1 MVKETVG
8 RNEINMNNN
17 NIGINITRHGRNIKN
32 IKNPIYVGY
41 SLDETNEISLC
52 VEEHCLDCNY
62 NPTIEDV
69 IIHETLHL
77 VIHKI
82 EGKDRYDFESAYWML
97 DNLCY
102 SKSHGGLGFGLTLKK
117 FRRIKK

>member
-1 MVKETVG
+1 
-8 RNEINMNNN
+8 MNNN

-32 IKNPIYVGY
+32 IKNPMYVGY

-52 VEEHCLDCNY
+52 VEEYCSGCKSK
-62 NPTIEDV
+62 PTIEDV
-69 IIHETLHL
+69 ITHETLHL

-82 EGKDRYDFESAYWML
+82 EGKDRNNFKTGYWML

-102 SKSHGGLGFGLTLKK
+102 PKSHNGLGFGLTLKK

>member
-1 MVKETVG
+1 
-8 RNEINMNNN
+8 MNDD
-17 NIGINITRHGRNIKN
+17 NIGINITRLGRNIKD
-32 IKNPIYVGY
+32 IKIPVYVGHA
-41 SLDETNEISLC
+41 LADTNEIMLH
-52 VEEHCLDCNY
+52 VEERSLNSNY

-77 VIHKI
+77 VIYKI
-82 EGKDRYDFESAYWML
+82 EGKDMYDFNSAFWML

-102 SKSHGGLGFGLTLKK
+102 PKSHGGLGFGLTLKK